1 MAETAVRRA
10 PSVVTRVKKA
20 LAPLPWIGPAV
31 LLIGVVV
38 LWPVV
43 VMVWSS
49 FQRIRRTG
57 IVVGSNGTDNYT
69 KLFDEPDFVAVLWN
83 TVVWVLVVVAIT
95 LVLSLFLAQ
104 LFNQHFPGRRFAR
117 WAMIVPWA
125 ASVFMTAVV
134 FKWMLHESHGAINTL
149 MVDLH
154 LMDAGKDW
162 LGRPSTAM
170 PWMMAVA
177 VFVSLPFTTYT
188 LLAGLQTVPG
198 EVYEAAK
205 IDGASTWRT
214 YLSITLPLLKPAI
227 LVAVVINL
235 INVFNSFPIIWA
247 MTNGGP
253 GYETATTTVFMYQL
267 KASDIGESAA
277 MSVANFAMIIILVAF
292 FLVVSRG
299 NKETDR

>member
-1 MAETAVRRA
+1 
-10 PSVVTRVKKA
+10 
-20 LAPLPWIGPAV
+20 
-31 LLIGVVV
+31 
-38 LWPVV
+38 
-43 VMVWSS
+43 
-49 FQRIRRTG
+49 
-57 IVVGSNGTDNYT
+57 
-69 KLFDEPDFVAVLWN
+69 VAVLWN

-134 FKWMLHESHGAINTL
+134 FKWMLHETHGAINTL

-154 LMDAGKDW
+154 LLDAGKDW

-292 FLVVSRG
+292 FLVVSR

>member
-1 MAETAVRRA
+1 VDQSTRKA
-10 PSVVTRVKKA
+10 PTVTTRVKKA

-49 FQRIRRTG
+49 FLKIRRTG
-57 IVVGSNGTDNYT
+57 IVKGSNGTDNYT
-69 KLFDEPDFVAVLWN
+69 KLFDEPFFVDVLWN
-83 TVVWVLVVVAIT
+83 TVVWVTVVVAVT
-95 LVLSLFLAQ
+95 LVLSLALAQ

-154 LMDAGKDW
+154 LLDEGKDW
-162 LGRPSTAM
+162 LGKPATAM
-170 PWMMAVA
+170 PWMMIVA

-214 YLSITLPLLKPAI
+214 YLSITLPLLRPAI
-227 LVAVVINL
+227 LVAIVINL

-267 KASDIGESAA
+267 KSSDIGESAA
-277 MSVANFAMIIILVAF
+277 MSVANFAMIVVMVVF
-292 FLVVSRG
+292 FLFVSRW